1 MIYHYHDDDEQIKK
15 LFGGDMNKYSVVK
28 SHLRPPLLCWMFTLF
43 SSLEKGVVVRIYFL
57 QAETSKHTTKIQNSE
72 GELPQV
78 TYYEFPEK
86 LSPGVTV
93 SLILTC
99 PGVHPS
105 RHDSHF
111 AAS

>member
-57 QAETSKHTTKIQNSE
+57 QAETSKHTTNIKNSE
-72 GELPQV
+72 AG
-78 TYYEFPEK
+78 FA
-86 LSPGVTV
+86 LSC
-93 SLILTC
+93 LK
-99 PGVHPS
+99 
-105 RHDSHF
+105 
-111 AAS
+111 

>member
-86 LSPGVTV
+86 LSPGVTW
-93 SLILTC
+93 
-99 PGVHPS
+99 
-105 RHDSHF
+105 
-111 AAS
+111 